1 VRLSAENTAIVLDS
15 TADYPDGPERFPNWR
30 VVPLYVRF
38 GAESFRDRVEL
49 GPEAFYAR
57 LREAPEPPR
66 TAAPAPGDFAAVYEE
81 LAGRYARVLSLHL
94 SEKLSG
100 TIASARAA
108 AAGHESVRVVD
119 TGAVSAASAMLALAI
134 QRRLERGSSDEEVD
148 ALVGRFRAESGLVF
162 TLDTLD
168 YLARGGR
175 IGRAAALAGSL
186 LAVKPILTI
195 RDGEVAPV
203 RRVRGSRQALA
214 ELART
219 LQGATR
225 DAPSQRIGIAHA
237 AAPDR
242 AAALAAAVR
251 ASRPRAR
258 LEAVVA
264 LGAVVGAHAGPG
276 TLGLF
281 WFDDP
286 LPGDPGP

>member
-1 VRLSAENTAIVLDS
+1 
-15 TADYPDGPERFPNWR
+15 
-30 VVPLYVRF
+30 
-38 GAESFRDRVEL
+38 
-49 GPEAFYAR
+49 
-57 LREAPEPPR
+57 
-66 TAAPAPGDFAAVYEE
+66 
-81 LAGRYARVLSLHL
+81 
-94 SEKLSG
+94 
-100 TIASARAA
+100 
-108 AAGHESVRVVD
+108 
-119 TGAVSAASAMLALAI
+119 
-134 QRRLERGSSDEEVD
+134 
-148 ALVGRFRAESGLVF
+148 
-162 TLDTLD
+162 TLD

-242 AAALAAAVR
+242 
-251 ASRPRAR
+251 
-258 LEAVVA
+258 VVA